1 MDHTPYDIPNHL
13 LAGTGAAQT
22 RQLGAALRVGRVLR
36 GQVLEAFGDRAYLIR
51 VGKHRFSLQAD
62 LQLSVGQCFF
72 FRVEKGRRPDELTLR
87 ILSDPGLTEFRLHD
101 ALRMVLRQERPLGE
115 LIAELAESLPAMA
128 DQLSASERQLAA
140 EVAERLAEHVLE
152 PGADGVELGD
162 LLARIGLGY
171 EASLLRMGM
180 DAPDPIDAAL
190 AGLVGVDHDLK
201 AELLGSLERAGE
213 GALAKELG
221 AALAA
226 LEAEQVLHV
235 ARQVEGDPNHWTFP
249 VRDGERLV
257 MASLFIQHR
266 EVTEEAPLSTPR
278 WRVTLATD
286 FAATGPVR
294 VDFSLGA
301 GGVSMRVLVTRPEL
315 VAPLQE
321 RAKAL
326 QDELADIIDV
336 GVSKEFLPARVTVLL
351 APPEDVDVSRRHL
364 DIGFLRNRKVLDLR
378 G

>member
-1 MDHTPYDIPNHL
+1 MDSTPYDIPNHL
-13 LAGTGAAQT
+13 LAGTGAAQN
-22 RQLGAALRVGRVLR
+22 RQLATALRVGRVLR
-36 GQVLEAFGDRAYLIR
+36 GQVLEAFGNDAYLIR

-62 LQLSVGQCFF
+62 LQLSVGQGFF
-72 FRVEKGRRPDELTLR
+72 FRVEKGKRADELTLR

-115 LIAELAESLPAMA
+115 LIVELSETLPTLAEGLTPPERKLAAELAE
-128 DQLSASERQLAA
+128 
-140 EVAERLAEHVLE
+140 RLKEHVLE

-171 EASLLRMGM
+171 EASLLRLGGSS
-180 DAPDPIDAAL
+180 ADPIDAAL
-190 AGLVGVDHDLK
+190 ASLVGVDHDLK
-201 AELLGSLERAGE
+201 AELLDSLRRAGD
-213 GALAKELG
+213 GALAVELN

-249 VRDGERLV
+249 VRDGERLT
-257 MASLFIQHR
+257 MASLFVQHR
-266 EVTEEAPLSTPR
+266 EVTEFDPLSTPR
-278 WRVTLATD
+278 WRVTLAAN

-294 VDFSLGA
+294 ADFTLGA
-301 GGVSMRVLVTRPEL
+301 GGISMRVLVTKKEL
-315 VAPLQE
+315 VPPLQE

-326 QDELADIIDV
+326 QDVLADIVDV
-336 GVSKEFLPARVTVLL
+336 GVAKEFLPARVTVIC